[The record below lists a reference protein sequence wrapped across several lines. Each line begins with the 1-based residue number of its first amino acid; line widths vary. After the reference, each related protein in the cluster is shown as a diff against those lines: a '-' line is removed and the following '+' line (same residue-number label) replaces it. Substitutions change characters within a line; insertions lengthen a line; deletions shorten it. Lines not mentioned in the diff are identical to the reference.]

1 MYPLPVPVPTRRAV
15 LLLAGGL
22 LVPLVARGALA
33 AWALAALDAALL
45 ALVLLDAALA
55 PGPALL
61 QAVRRVRQPLSAFTA
76 NGVEVLVTSAAA
88 RPLTLRCADAPPAAF
103 DAVGHRA
110 RLALPARGRA
120 TLAYQV
126 VPRARGRHAFGD
138 LHGRVLGRLGL
149 AWRPVVL
156 PCAQPVSA
164 YPDLRALAL
173 PAGAAPPE
181 AGRARH
187 RGWREGREFEA
198 LRPYAAGDDVRA
210 IDWKAT
216 ARRGAPVARDWQP
229 ERNQTVW
236 LLLDCGRH
244 LAARLGDGRSK
255 LDRAVDAALALARA
269 AEGRGDRVGA
279 ILFGAGV
286 ERVVPP
292 EGGRGRLGPLAEAL
306 HLAAA
311 QPVESDCGAAFDAL
325 EARQRRRA
333 LVLVFT
339 DLADPDTSALLLA
352 RAALAR
358 RRHLVLVV
366 AVSDSAVAEAAR
378 RRPADEAEAFV
389 RAAAERIL
397 DEREAAAHRLRAAGV
412 AVASVPASALAA
424 AVVARYLEVKRRGAL

>member
-1 MYPLPVPVPTRRAV
+1 VYPLPVPVPTRRAV

-22 LVPLVARGALA
+22 LLPLAAGGAA
-33 AWALAALDAALL
+33 AWALLAFDAAVV

-55 PGPALL
+55 PGPARLS
-61 QAVRRVRQPLSAFTA
+61 AVRRVRQPLSAFATNDVA
-76 NGVEVLVTSAAA
+76 VEVASAAG

-103 DAVGHRA
+103 DAAGHRA
-110 RLALPARGRA
+110 TLEVPARGRA

-126 VPRARGRHAFGD
+126 VPRERGRHAFGD
-138 LHGRVLGRLGL
+138 LHARVLGRLGL

-216 ARRGAPVARDWQP
+216 ARRGAPISRDWQP

-244 LAARLGDGRSK
+244 LAARLGDGRTK

-292 EGGRGRLGPLAEAL
+292 EGGRGQLGPLAEAL
-306 HLAAA
+306 HLAEAR
-311 QPVESDCGAAFDAL
+311 PVESDCGAAFDAL

-352 RAALAR
+352 RTALAR

-378 RRPADEAEAFV
+378 ARPAGEAEAFE

-397 DEREAAAHRLRAAGV
+397 DEREAAARRLQAAGV
-412 AVASVPASALAA
+412 AVASVPASGLAA
-424 AVVARYLEVKRRGAL
+424 AVVARYLEVKQRGAL

>member
-1 MYPLPVPVPTRRAV
+1 VPVPTLRAV

-22 LVPLVARGALA
+22 LLPLLLDGSAA
-33 AWALAALDAALL
+33 AWALGAWDAAVV
-45 ALVLLDAALA
+45 ALILLDAAGA
-55 PGPALL
+55 PGPASLRAAR
-61 QAVRRVRQPLSAFTA
+61 QVRQPLSAFAA
-76 NGVEVLVTSAAA
+76 NPVEVVVTSSAP
-88 RPLTLRCADAPPAAF
+88 RPLTLLLADAPPAAF
-103 DAVGHRA
+103 ESTGHRA
-110 RLALPARGRA
+110 RLALPARGQA
-120 TLAYQV
+120 TLAYEV
-126 VPRARGRHAFGD
+126 VPRERGRHAFGD
-138 LHGRVLGRLGL
+138 LHARVLGRLGL
-149 AWRPVVL
+149 AWRPVRL

-164 YPDLRALAL
+164 YPDLRPLAL

-216 ARRGAPVARDWQP
+216 ARRGAPVVRDWQP

-244 LAARLGDGRSK
+244 LAARLGDGRTK

-279 ILFGAGV
+279 VIFGAEV
-286 ERVVPP
+286 ERVVAP

-311 QPVESDCGAAFDAL
+311 RPVESDYGAAFDVL

-352 RAALAR
+352 RAALLR
-358 RRHLVLVV
+358 RRHLVLVA
-366 AVSDSAVAEAAR
+366 AVSDSQVAEVAR
-378 RRPADEAEAFV
+378 LRPADEAEAFARV
-389 RAAAERIL
+389 AAERIL
-397 DEREAAAHRLRAAGV
+397 DEREAAARRLAAAGV
-412 AVASVPASALAA
+412 AVASVPASGLAA
-424 AVVARYLEVKRRGAL
+424 AVVARYLEVKQRGAL